1 MKARVLVLDD
11 ERRMVEILAMV
22 LSREGYEVHSFVD
35 SALAL
40 AALGSGGFDLLLTDL
55 KMPGLDGLSM
65 LQRARQLD
73 PALPVILMTA
83 YASVPT
89 AVRAMREGAFD
100 YLQKPFDNEELK
112 ALVRRALDIT
122 KLTRENRYLRAELR
136 SRYALDG
143 EQVIAESPALREVF
157 AIVRRAAASRAT
169 VLVTG
174 ESGTGKELV
183 ARALHY
189 YSDRVGGPFVA
200 VNCKALA
207 EGLIESELFGHEK
220 GAFTGAN
227 NSRSGL
233 FERAHQ
239 GTLFLDEIGEVSP
252 NFQAKLLRVLQEREV
267 QRVGSDAQ
275 RPVDVRLVA
284 ATNRDLQGEVA
295 AGRFREDLY
304 FRLSVIPVHLPPLR
318 ERRADILPLAQH
330 FLRRYS
336 TELSR
341 RVRGFV
347 PEVEQYF
354 LSHGWPGNVREL
366 ENTIERGVVMASGD
380 LVGLGD
386 LLLRSPGTPRASD
399 SGAAAGDS
407 SSDADLTLQA
417 LLDRATRDHLRG
429 VLATARGVRSDAA
442 RLLGV
447 DRTTLYRLMKKYRL
461 EEGSD

>member
-35 SALAL
+35 PALAL
-40 AALGSGGFDLLLTDL
+40 AALGGGGFDLLLTDL

-65 LQRARQLD
+65 LQRTRQLD

-112 ALVRRALDIT
+112 ALVRRALDLT

-143 EQVIAESPALREVF
+143 EHVIAESPALREVF

-169 VLVTG
+169 VLLTG

-207 EGLIESELFGHEK
+207 ESLIESELFGHER

-227 NSRSGL
+227 SSRTGL

-275 RPVDVRLVA
+275 RPIDVRLVA
-284 ATNRDLQGEVA
+284 ATNRDLQDEVA

-336 TELSR
+336 AELSR
-341 RVRGFV
+341 RLSGFA

-354 LSHGWPGNVREL
+354 LGHSWPGNVREL
-366 ENTIERGVVMASGD
+366 ENTIERGVVMAGGE
-380 LVGLGD
+380 LVGLSD
-386 LLLRSPGTPRASD
+386 LLLRPPATARSAESEAEGEPAPG
-399 SGAAAGDS
+399 
-407 SSDADLTLQA
+407 ADLTLQA
-417 LLDRATRDHLRG
+417 LLERATRDHLRS
-429 VLATARGVRSDAA
+429 VLSAARGVRSDAA

-447 DRTTLYRLMKKYRL
+447 DRTTLYRLMRKYRL
-461 EEGSD
+461 EEGTD

>member
-1 MKARVLVLDD
+1 MKARVLVVDD

-22 LSREGYEVHSFVD
+22 LGREGYEVHSFVD
-35 SALAL
+35 PALAL
-40 AALGSGGFDLLLTDL
+40 EALGGGGFDLLLTDL

-65 LQRARQLD
+65 LQRTRQLD

-112 ALVRRALDIT
+112 ALVRRALDLT

-143 EQVIAESPALREVF
+143 EHVIAESPALREVF

-183 ARALHY
+183 ARAIHY

-220 GAFTGAN
+220 GAFTGASS
-227 NSRSGL
+227 SRSGL

-252 NFQAKLLRVLQEREV
+252 NFQAKLLRVLQEREI

-295 AGRFREDLY
+295 AGRFREDPY
-304 FRLSVIPVHLPPLR
+304 FRLSVIPVQLPPLR

-336 TELSR
+336 SELSR
-341 RVRGFV
+341 RVSGFAA
-347 PEVEQYF
+347 EVEQYF
-354 LSHGWPGNVREL
+354 LSHSWPGNVREL
-366 ENTIERGVVMASGD
+366 ENTIERGVVMASGE
-380 LVGLGD
+380 LVELDD
-386 LLLRSPGTPRASD
+386 LLLRPPGAPRSAHSGPATEEGAPGT
-399 SGAAAGDS
+399 
-407 SSDADLTLQA
+407 DLTLQA
-417 LLDRATRDHLRG
+417 LLERATRDHLRS
-429 VLATARGVRSDAA
+429 VLSTARGVRSDAA

-447 DRTTLYRLMKKYRL
+447 DRTTLYRLMRKYRL
-461 EEGSD
+461 EEGTD